1 MNSAQTQTTDAHA
14 RIVVH
19 DGWGELVL
27 ARPQRKNAIIGPMVA
42 ELRAGLAALLQGGA
56 RVIVLRG
63 EGGAFCSGLDID
75 AFAQNPA
82 PAWRQTFAADWAAW
96 HLDLYRCPAVI
107 VCALERFAIN
117 GGSSMVFASDLVVM
131 GEEAFLLVGEA
142 VQGMAAPMNVA
153 WLRIKTT
160 EAIAAQL
167 TLAPRR
173 MKSVELQRLGLV
185 YEVVADA
192 DVATRA
198 GAVAATLA
206 GYPPSGIA
214 EIKSHL
220 RRLGNA
226 GDGEAWFKPAAA
238 TGGGASAPR
247 RIG

>member
-1 MNSAQTQTTDAHA
+1 MTNPQTQATDAHV
-14 RIVVH
+14 RIVVQ

-42 ELRAGLAALLQGGA
+42 ELRAGLAALLRSGA

-63 EGGAFCSGLDID
+63 DGGAFCSGLDID

-142 VQGMAAPMNVA
+142 IQGMAAPMNIA

-185 YEVVADA
+185 YEVTADA
-192 DVATRA
+192 DVVTRA
-198 GAVAATLA
+198 NALATTLA
-206 GYPPSGIA
+206 GYPPAGIA
-214 EIKSHL
+214 GIKANL
-220 RRLGNA
+220 RRLGPA
-226 GDGEAWFKPAAA
+226 GDGEAWFEPAAV
-238 TGGGASAPR
+238 TGGGASAPK

>member
-1 MNSAQTQTTDAHA
+1 MSNAQADTAAAPMAQAIPHE
-14 RIVVH
+14 
-19 DGWGELVL
+19 GWGELVL
-27 ARPQRKNAIIGPMVA
+27 ARPARKNAIIGPMVA
-42 ELRAGLAALLQGGA
+42 DMRAALASLLQGGA

-82 PAWRQTFAADWAAW
+82 PAWRQTFPNDWAGW

-117 GGSSMVFASDLVVM
+117 GGSSMVFAADLVVM
-131 GEEAFLLVGEA
+131 GEESFVLVGEA

-167 TLAPRR
+167 TLAPKRV
-173 MKSVELQRLGLV
+173 KGAELQRLGLA
-185 YEVVADA
+185 YEVVAD
-192 DVATRA
+192 VNVVTRA
-198 GAVAATLA
+198 KELAATLA

-214 EIKSHL
+214 NIKAHL
-220 RRLGNA
+220 RRLGPA
-226 GDGEAWFKPAAA
+226 GDGEAWFRPAAV
-238 TGGGASAPR
+238 TGGAASAPR
-247 RIG
+247 RI

>member
-1 MNSAQTQTTDAHA
+1 MTSPQTQTADAHA
-14 RIVVH
+14 HIVVH

-27 ARPQRKNAIIGPMVA
+27 ARSQRKNAIIGPMVVN
-42 ELRAGLAALLQGGA
+42 LRAGLAALLQGGA

-82 PAWRQTFAADWAAW
+82 PAWRQSFSTDWAAW

-107 VCALERFAIN
+107 ICALERFAIN

-160 EAIAAQL
+160 EAVAAQL

-185 YEVVADA
+185 YEVAADA
-192 DVATRA
+192 DVVTQANA
-198 GAVAATLA
+198 LAATLA
-206 GYPPSGIA
+206 GYPPSGLA
-214 EIKSHL
+214 AIKAHL
-220 RRLGNA
+220 RGLGNA
-226 GDGEAWFKPAAA
+226 GDGAEWFKPVTVA
-238 TGGGASAPR
+238 GGGASAPT
-247 RIG
+247 RIR